1 MGAWSHT
8 STTGT
13 GGSKSTICCC
23 VVLPAHIILV
33 LVLVDCPGGGVRG
46 FLGIILISAVVISVG
61 AGWAGFVR
69 AVYKGRVPVV
79 RCVEVQMFWGG
90 ILSRG

>member
-1 MGAWSHT
+1 M
-8 STTGT
+8 
-13 GGSKSTICCC
+13 
-23 VVLPAHIILV
+23 
-33 LVLVDCPGGGVRG
+33 RG

-69 AVYKGRVPVV
+69 AVYKGRVPVA